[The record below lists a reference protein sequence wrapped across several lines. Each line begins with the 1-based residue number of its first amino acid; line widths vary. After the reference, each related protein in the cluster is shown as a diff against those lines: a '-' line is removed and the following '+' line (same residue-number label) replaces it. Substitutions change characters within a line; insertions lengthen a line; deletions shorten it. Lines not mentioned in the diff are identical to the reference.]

1 MNVLDKRQILPGLSA
16 GEKSLLVLELGC
28 GSSKRVPEAIGID
41 SQNYD
46 CVDIVGDVFDVLRFV
61 PSASVD
67 VICSFHFFE
76 HIPDLAGLLEEVAR
90 VLKKGGK
97 CEIVVPHFSNPYFYS
112 DYTHRTFFGLYS
124 MCYFASDS
132 MFSRKV
138 PNYGKVISYE
148 LVDVNLLFKSPKPF
162 YFRYGFK
169 RFIGSVFN
177 LNGFMKELYEENF
190 CYLFPCY
197 EIRYSLKKLS

>member
-1 MNVLDKRQILPGLSA
+1 MNVLDKRQILRGVRT
-16 GEKSLLVLELGC
+16 GDKSELVLELGC
-28 GSSKRVPEAIGID
+28 GSSKHVPEAIGVD
-41 SQNYD
+41 AQNYD
-46 CVDIVGDVFDVLRFV
+46 CVDIVGDVFDVLRLM
-61 PSASVD
+61 PSESADTVYA
-67 VICSFHFFE
+67 FHFFE

-124 MCYFASDS
+124 MSYFASDS
-132 MFSRKV
+132 LLCRKV
-138 PNYGKVISYE
+138 PTYEKVISYE

-169 RFIGSVFN
+169 RLIGALFN
-177 LNGFMKELYEENF
+177 FNGYMKELYEENF